1 MKEFLQVLR
10 RFVPPY
16 KKYIVL
22 TIVFNLLSALL
33 NIFSFATLIP
43 ILKILFKTDGG
54 ARVTH
59 LMALGSADIKDV
71 ISNNANYYVQQVI
84 DAVGASNTLLII
96 GALLAF
102 ATFLKT
108 GAYFL
113 SAAALI
119 PVRTGVVRDI
129 RDQLYR
135 KITSLHLGFFSEE
148 RKGDII
154 ARMTGDVQEIDSSI
168 MASLEMLFKNPI
180 LITIYFG
187 TLIFVS
193 WQLTLFTLI
202 FVPIFGW
209 FMGFVGRKLK
219 AQSIKAQSLWSDTMS
234 QVEETLGGLRVIKAF
249 TAEKKM
255 NERFNKI
262 NTEYRDDLTRVNTRQ
277 ALAHPMSEFLGTVMI
292 IVVLWFGGTLV
303 LRSNPVITGPTFIY
317 YLVILYSIINPLKD
331 FSKASYN
338 IPKGLASM
346 ERVDKILKAETEITE
361 RPDPVSIDSFEHEI
375 EFRNVSFAY
384 NDSKTDNGEPH
395 WVLRDINLRIPK
407 GKTVALVGQSGGG
420 KSTLVDLI
428 PRYYDIQKGEILID
442 GINIRDLRI
451 HDLRSLIGN
460 VNQEA
465 ILFNDT
471 FYNNITFGV
480 ENATKE
486 EVVRAAK
493 IANAYD
499 FIMESEKGFDTNIG
513 DRGGRLSGGQ
523 RQRISI
529 ARAIL
534 KNPPI
539 LILDE
544 ATSALDTESERLVQ
558 DAHYKLMKTRTTVA
572 IAHRLSTIKNSDE
585 ICVLHEGRIVE
596 RGTHDELMALGGYY
610 KKLHDMQE

>member
-22 TIVFNLLSALL
+22 TVVFNLLSALL

-43 ILKILFKTDGG
+43 ILQILFKTDGG
-54 ARVTH
+54 VKATK
-59 LMALGSADIKDV
+59 LMAWGSGSLKDV
-71 ISNNANYYVQQVI
+71 LSNNANYYVSELI
-84 DAVGASNTLLII
+84 DYVGQSNTLLII
-96 GALLAF
+96 GLFLAV
-102 ATFLKT
+102 ATLLKT

-129 RDQLYR
+129 RNQLYR

-154 ARMTGDVQEIDSSI
+154 ARMTGDVQEIDNSI
-168 MASLEMLFKNPI
+168 MSSLEMLFKNPI
-180 LITIYFG
+180 LIIIYFA

-193 WQLTLFTLI
+193 WQLTLFTVV

-209 FMGFVGRKLK
+209 FMGVVGRKLK

-234 QVEETLGGLRVIKAF
+234 QVEETLGGLRIIKAF
-249 TAEKKM
+249 TAEDKM
-255 NERFNKI
+255 NNRFDKVNS
-262 NTEYRDDLTRVNTRQ
+262 EYRDDLTRVNTRQ
-277 ALAHPMSEFLGTVMI
+277 AMAHPMSEFLGTVMI
-292 IVVLWFGGTLV
+292 IIVLWFGGTLV
-303 LRSNPVITGPTFIY
+303 LRDNPVITGPTFIY

-338 IPKGLASM
+338 IPKGLASV
-346 ERVDKILKAETEITE
+346 ERVDKILMAEPEIVDK
-361 RPDPVSIDSFEHEI
+361 PNPVHIEDFKHEI
-375 EFRNVSFAY
+375 EFRHVWFAY
-384 NDSKTDNGEPH
+384 GDSKTENGEPH
-395 WVLRDINLRIPK
+395 WVLKDINLKIPK

-428 PRYYDIQKGEILID
+428 PRFYDIQKGEILID
-442 GINIRDLRI
+442 GVNVKDLAL

-480 ENATKE
+480 DNATKE

-558 DAHYKLMKTRTTVA
+558 DALYKLMKTRTTVA
-572 IAHRLSTIKNSDE
+572 IAHRLSTIRNSDE
-585 ICVLHEGRIVE
+585 ICVLHEGEIVE
-596 RGTHDELMALGGYY
+596 RGSHDELMALGGYY
-610 KKLHDMQE
+610 KKLHDMQK